1 MVDAYGIS
9 KTFHVKTIM
18 ILLLHVLLEVAQ
30 VEFSFATCSSD
41 GSIRL
46 WDLALQSLST
56 DQHPPIN
63 EPLATSSCL
72 VSGGTFERESIV
84 SGVVTQG
91 YRSMAVSSDGKHLAA
106 ECS

>member
-1 MVDAYGIS
+1 MLVSHGGCIWDIKNLSCENNHDPSLAC
-9 KTFHVKTIM
+9 
-18 ILLLHVLLEVAQ
+18 VARGCTGG
-30 VEFSFATCSSD
+30 VSFATCSSD

-72 VSGGTFERESIV
+72 GNN
-84 SGVVTQG
+84 
-91 YRSMAVSSDGKHLAA
+91 
-106 ECS
+106 